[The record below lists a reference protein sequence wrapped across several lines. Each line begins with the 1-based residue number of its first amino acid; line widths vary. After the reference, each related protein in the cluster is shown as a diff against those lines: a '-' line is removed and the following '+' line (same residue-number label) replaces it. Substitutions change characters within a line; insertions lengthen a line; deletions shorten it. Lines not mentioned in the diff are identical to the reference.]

1 MLYPVAPEKIVALK
15 ANLNQASDAENLPR
29 PTFGALEGD
38 DEAVLAV
45 AQRFLEDVE
54 MADPVDVFHAI
65 TYRGCVYALVEVN
78 WPSPLR
84 DKDGDMVLYTGNV
97 PVGPD
102 PMAMW
107 QVLFLLRDA

>member
-1 MLYPVAPEKIVALK
+1 MLYPVAPGKIAAFKEK
-15 ANLNQASDAENLPR
+15 LNRASDAENLPR
-29 PTFGALEGD
+29 PTFEALDGD

-45 AQRFLEDVE
+45 ARRFLEDVE
-54 MADPVDVFHAI
+54 MTDPVDGFHAI
-65 TYRGCVYALVEVN
+65 THRGCVYALVEVN

-107 QVLFLLRDA
+107 QVLFLLRDV